1 MSEEL
6 RKLAEIEFSRR
17 QQIVMDEED
26 AAKVAED
33 SAVLRRL
40 DEHWLRGL
48 RVLLGYK
55 GNREMALDCF
65 ALAHGLGEMIGM
77 HSAVEIALKHFA
89 NKKKKAAVTKCI
101 QMFRD
106 CLNLPPAP
114 GQRSEKGRAAMSN
127 ARKKQLEGNRK

>member
-1 MSEEL
+1 MSENL
-6 RKLAEIEFSRR
+6 RKEAEIEFSRR
-17 QQIVMDEED
+17 QEIIMDDED
-26 AAKVAED
+26 AAYVDQD

-48 RVLLGYK
+48 RVLLAYK
-55 GNREMALDCF
+55 GNRDMALDCF

-77 HSAVEIALKHFA
+77 HSAVEIAVKHFA
-89 NKKKKAAVTKCI
+89 DKKKKAAVTKCV

-114 GQRSEKGRAAMSN
+114 GQRSERGRKAMAD
-127 ARKKQLEGNRK
+127 ARKKQLDSK